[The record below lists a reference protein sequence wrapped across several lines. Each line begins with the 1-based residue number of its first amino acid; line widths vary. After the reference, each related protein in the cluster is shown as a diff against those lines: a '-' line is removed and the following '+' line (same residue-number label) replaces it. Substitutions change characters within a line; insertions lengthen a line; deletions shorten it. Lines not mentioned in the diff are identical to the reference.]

1 MSNIGTWP
9 ARLKD
14 IFSSSGL
21 AALRDI
27 LDDRLIDDVAAST
40 VAPSRERLFT
50 PRVTALCCVFGH
62 LQKDLSLRKV
72 EDWLFS
78 FSDQPGPRYGKALS
92 DARAR
97 LPAEFFAG
105 LVHAMG
111 LRAMDSAGMHI
122 NGLRVVL
129 VDGTTM
135 QLARSAANSE
145 HFGHTGNQVRMSC
158 LPVTRMLLMACAG
171 TGAAL
176 HAAVAP
182 YRTSEMSLLLEALP
196 KLPPE
201 SLLVGDR
208 LLGSWLVLW
217 RLTEQGSHGLF
228 KIQQARKLKCH
239 ALRGKADYYEVWQR
253 PRPTHGPNGEA
264 LRAAPKELRVRIIRR
279 KVNGHWLE
287 LCTTLLD
294 QRLWPADE
302 LVRLYAHRW
311 KAELAIRDI
320 KAEHLPKV
328 VRAKSPKAAI
338 NEIYSGVLAY
348 TAVRIVMSRTGLDPW
363 RLSHSRSGA
372 LIVNTSERMREA
384 HVSKLCRIYGTMLKQ
399 IAETRTILQAR
410 APCLRVLLPTRSR
423 YPVHPEF
430 STAKSA
436 A

>member
-14 IFSSSGL
+14 IFSNYGL
-21 AALRDI
+21 AAVREV
-27 LDDRLIDDVAAST
+27 LDDRLIDDV
-40 VAPSRERLFT
+40 VARTGLVARQRLFT

-105 LVHAMG
+105 LVHALG
-111 LRAMDSAGMHI
+111 RRAIDSAGMPI

-135 QLARSAANSE
+135 QLARSAANSG
-145 HFGHTGNQVRMSC
+145 HFGHTGNQIRKSC
-158 LPVTRMLLMACAG
+158 LPVSRMLLMVCAG
-171 TGAAL
+171 TGAAV

-196 KLPPE
+196 GLSPG

-217 RLTEQGSHGLF
+217 RLMEQGSHGLF
-228 KIQQARKLKCH
+228 KVQQARKLKCH
-239 ALRGKADYYEVWQR
+239 ALRGNADYCEVWQR

-264 LRAAPKELRVRIIRR
+264 LRGAPKELRVRIIRR
-279 KVNGHWLE
+279 KVKGHWLE

-294 QRLWPADE
+294 QRLWPAEE
-302 LVRLYAHRW
+302 LVRLYAQRW

-328 VRAKSPKAAI
+328 VRAKNPNAAI
-338 NEIYSGVLAY
+338 NEIYSAVLAY
-348 TAVRIVMSRTGLDPW
+348 TAVRMVMSKTRLDPW
-363 RLSHSRSGA
+363 RLSHSRSSM
-372 LIVNTSERMREA
+372 LIVGTSERMREA
-384 HVSKLCRIYGTMLKQ
+384 PSIKRLNIYAAMLKQ
-399 IAETRTILQAR
+399 IAATKTSLQAR
-410 APCLRVLLPTRSR
+410 APCQRALLPRRSR

-430 STAKSA
+430 STAKNA